1 MTGLWQRPKPRH
13 HERGPILMEKALSG
27 IRLPYPDRENTSGM
41 TKRSQIIITVV
52 ITLFLVAFF
61 LSIYVTVEE
70 EMPGNAVVVI
80 TVEDGLFHSIHF
92 DQTCVSGKHAQT
104 TSLDEALKKG
114 FKPDPRCE
122 ALNYF
127 KGNTRFLF
135 HDLLARI
142 GVSVNSRWDRE
153 GNWRW

>member
-1 MTGLWQRPKPRH
+1 M
-13 HERGPILMEKALSG
+13 ERALSG
-27 IRLPYPDRENTSGM
+27 IRLPYPDHENAPGM
-41 TKRSQIIITVV
+41 TKKSQIIITVIV
-52 ITLFLVAFF
+52 TLFLLAFF

-80 TVEDGLFHSIHF
+80 TLEDGLYHSIHF
-92 DQTCVSGKHAQT
+92 DQTCVAGKQAQT
-104 TSLDEALKKG
+104 TSLEEALKKG
-114 FKPDPRCE
+114 FHPDPHCAE
-122 ALNYF
+122 LNYF

-142 GVSVNSRWDRE
+142 GVSVNSRWDRD

>member
-1 MTGLWQRPKPRH
+1 MTRQR
-13 HERGPILMEKALSG
+13 ECGPILMETALSG
-27 IRLPYPDRENTSGM
+27 IRLPSSDRENALGM
-41 TKRSQIIITVV
+41 TIRSQIIITVIV
-52 ITLFLVAFF
+52 TFFLIAFF

-70 EMPGNAVVVI
+70 KMPGNAVVVI
-80 TVEDGLFHSIHF
+80 TPEDGLYHSIHF
-92 DQTCVSGKHAQT
+92 DQTCVADKQALA
-104 TSLDEALKKG
+104 TSLDEAIKKG
-114 FKPDPRCE
+114 LRPDPRCD

-135 HDLLARI
+135 HDLLARM

>member
-1 MTGLWQRPKPRH
+1 M
-13 HERGPILMEKALSG
+13 ERALPG
-27 IRLPYPDRENTSGM
+27 IRMPYPDRENGLGM
-41 TKRSQIIITVV
+41 TKRSQIIITVI
-52 ITLFLVAFF
+52 ITLFLIAFF

-70 EMPGNAVVVI
+70 KMPGNALIVI
-80 TVEDGLFHSIHF
+80 TLENGLFHSIHF
-92 DQTCVSGKHAQT
+92 DETCVAGKKALT

-114 FKPDPRCE
+114 ALPDPHCD

-127 KGNTRFLF
+127 QGNTRFLF

>member
-1 MTGLWQRPKPRH
+1 M
-13 HERGPILMEKALSG
+13 ERALSG
-27 IRLPYPDRENTSGM
+27 IHIPYPDRAPASGM
-41 TKRSQIIITVV
+41 TKRSQIIITVI

-61 LSIYVTVEE
+61 LSIYVTVQE

-80 TVEDGLFHSIHF
+80 TLEDGLYHSIHF
-92 DQTCVSGKHAQT
+92 DQTCVAGKRAQT

-114 FKPDPRCE
+114 FRPDPHCQ

-127 KGNTRFLF
+127 EGNRRFLF